1 MCEIFRFIHSTF
13 SIVDKDGTCFPVTLY
28 NLRTGCGV
36 IVGDSVAI
44 PEPYVQSTDF
54 SEQDKVNL
62 LNF

>member
-62 LNF
+62 FNF